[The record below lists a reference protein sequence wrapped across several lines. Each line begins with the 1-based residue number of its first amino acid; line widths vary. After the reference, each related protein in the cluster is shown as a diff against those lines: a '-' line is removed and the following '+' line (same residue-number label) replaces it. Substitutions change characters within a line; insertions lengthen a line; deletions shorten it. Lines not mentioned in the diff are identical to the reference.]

1 MDVVFWLV
9 AYVVGFGAVQLLLYR
24 YFRRDDPA
32 PDATPSPTE
41 RPAPLSVDTADGDVG
56 SVHCGECGTDNEQD
70 SMFVYC
76 RSCASRLR

>member
-9 AYVVGFGAVQLLLYR
+9 AYVVGFGLVQLLLYR

-32 PDATPSPTE
+32 PDATPGRTE
-41 RPAPLSVDTADGDVG
+41 RAAPVSVDAPDGDGTV
-56 SVHCGECGTDNEQD
+56 VHCGECGTDNEHD

-76 RSCASRLR
+76 RSCASRLQ